1 MAGRIGPKKSI
12 RPIAERPAWAAI
24 TTIHEMAHTT
34 HGSVLANAAWQPH
47 ICSIINSKHSRMKRL
62 IWIFAAV
69 GLLATGCSKDEMED
83 NVTDGVSSVASSANG
98 AMARVDGNAPEIWFQ
113 MNQGRMVIQFNGPL
127 GNLPTDCR
135 PKGRVTFK
143 AAGNSE
149 DPNDVTVFEADLCR
163 VGNSRVFRSAANQF
177 NFGPDDHFELVDIDL
192 EWAMADGTPG
202 EFSGSIFL
210 YPSGRTVTQAPEL
223 KRAKI
228 GPIVATTDANGIA
241 TFRVVVVDDPNQ
253 EVASVEF
260 TTKGAIDET
269 TTPPT
274 VTEGQTIQFEKSHV
288 NQNLGLARWTAPYAC
303 TGVLNPE
310 TGKWECEDA
319 LLEGTLILRKAQTY
333 DVDFIAGE
341 SSVIIGR
348 YALSGSGSGRLT
360 KVEDD
365 EPVLLGTRLSSADGG
380 ATWNMEV
387 AIADLGAWVTSVNYR
402 FLETNGPAPLQQE
415 TPLYLVRQEGN
426 LKVFTNKV
434 SFDGNPKGSDY
445 QGLIFQFGIG
455 TRTSSAQA
463 SSKAEL
469 L

>member
-1 MAGRIGPKKSI
+1 
-12 RPIAERPAWAAI
+12 
-24 TTIHEMAHTT
+24 
-34 HGSVLANAAWQPH
+34 
-47 ICSIINSKHSRMKRL
+47 
-62 IWIFAAV
+62 
-69 GLLATGCSKDEMED
+69 
-83 NVTDGVSSVASSANG
+83 
-98 AMARVDGNAPEIWFQ
+98 
-113 MNQGRMVIQFNGPL
+113 
-127 GNLPTDCR
+127 
-135 PKGRVTFK
+135 
-143 AAGNSE
+143 
-149 DPNDVTVFEADLCR
+149 
-163 VGNSRVFRSAANQF
+163 VGNSRVFRSAADQF

-303 TGVLNPE
+303 TGVYNPE

-319 LLEGTLILRKAQTY
+319 LIEGTLTLRKAQNY

-341 SSVIIGR
+341 TSVIIGR

-434 SFDGNPKGSDY
+434 AFDGNPKGSDY
-445 QGLIFQFGIG
+445 QGLIFQFGILVRALHQLRPAQKPNCSDPLPLMTKPPLPHHDAEG
-455 TRTSSAQA
+455 EVFCWSRWRAVVQAHGLFTAGQTIIGADRHLSASLRPLVASLQA
-463 SSKAEL
+463 HEALVHQTDTL
-469 L
+469 LQALDVMLHV